1 MKNIRSLLV
10 IFLALAVTL
19 AGCSGSASTTGNPL
33 STLTGST
40 SSSSSGPLTAS
51 GTVETTQIPV
61 AAESSGRILSI
72 KVQEGDTVKAG
83 DVLFTLDN
91 VLLQAQRAATSA
103 SLDSANAGVATSK
116 AALASAQEQY
126 DIAFKT
132 AMNKVR
138 NARTQPWFQGTP
150 SNMTLPAWYF
160 TQDETITAA
169 QGAVDITQTALQKA
183 QNHQTSVEAAAAS
196 KDFVTAE
203 SGLAGAQASY
213 DIANALYNKVRYG
226 KNIDEMTRRQVYLA
240 LKDAHLN
247 SKGLDNRWT
256 SQIIALDLH
265 DAAQTIYDDAKS
277 ALKDAQT
284 AYDDA
289 ISTDA
294 AKDVLKARAQ
304 SSIALEHYYVAM
316 DYLSSKQ
323 TGAASDPVTI
333 AKLTLDQSKAAETQS
348 ENAVKLAQAN
358 LDLLDAQMAKIAVTA
373 PVDGVVLTRAGEP
386 GSVVNP
392 GGTVLTLGRLDQL
405 TITVYIPETRI
416 GEVVVGESAT
426 VKVDSFA
433 GQTFSA
439 VVNYIATQAE
449 FTPRN
454 VQTVDGRSNTVY
466 AVKLQ
471 LADTSGK
478 LKPGMPADVTFTPGK

>member
-1 MKNIRSLLV
+1 MKKFRSVFV
-10 IFLALAVTL
+10 IFLSLAVSL
-19 AGCSGSASTTGNPL
+19 AGCSGGAAVSNPL
-33 STLTGST
+33 TTLIGST
-40 SSSSSGPLTAS
+40 SSSTALTAS

-61 AAESSGRILSI
+61 AAESSGRILGI

-83 DVLFTLDN
+83 DVLFTLDST
-91 VLLQAQRAATSA
+91 LLAAQRAATSA
-103 SLDSANAGVATSK
+103 SLDSANIAVSTSK
-116 AALASAQEQY
+116 AALASTQEQY
-126 DIAFKT
+126 NIAFKT
-132 AMNKVR
+132 AMAKVR
-138 NARTQPWFQGTP
+138 TARTQPWYQGTP

-160 TQDETITAA
+160 TQDETITAV
-169 QGAVDITQTALQKA
+169 QGIVDATQAAYQKTLD
-183 QNHQTSVEAAAAS
+183 NQTSVEAKAAS
-196 KDFVTAE
+196 ADFVKAE
-203 SGLAGAQASY
+203 RDLATSQASF
-213 DIANALYNKVRYG
+213 DIANALFNKVRYG
-226 KNIDEMTRRQVYLA
+226 KNVDDMTRRQIFLT

-247 SKGLDNRWT
+247 SKGIKNVWT
-256 SQIIALDLH
+256 SQIIAMDLH
-265 DAAQTIYDDAKS
+265 DAAQTIYDDART

-289 ISTDA
+289 ITTEA
-294 AKDVLKARAQ
+294 AKDVLKVRAQ
-304 SSIALEHYYVAM
+304 ASIALEHYYMAM
-316 DYLSSKQ
+316 DYLNSKQ

-333 AKLTLDQSKAAETQS
+333 AKLALNQAKSAEAQS

-358 LDLLDAQMAKIAVTA
+358 MDLIDAQMSKIAVTA
-373 PVDGVVLTRAGEP
+373 PADGVVLTRAGEP

-416 GEVVVGESAT
+416 GEVVIGETAT
-426 VKVDSFA
+426 VKVDSA
-433 GQTFSA
+433 PGETFSA
-439 VVNYIATQAE
+439 IVNYIATQAE

-471 LADTSGK
+471 LADTTGK

>member
-1 MKNIRSLLV
+1 MKNIRTLFV
-10 IFLALAVTL
+10 IFLALAITL
-19 AGCSGSASTTGNPL
+19 AGCSGSSTVSNPL
-33 STLTGST
+33 TTLTGGSGST
-40 SSSSSGPLTAS
+40 AALTAS

-61 AAESSGRILSI
+61 SAESAGRILGI
-72 KVQEGDTVKAG
+72 KAQEGDTVKAG

-91 VLLQAQRAATSA
+91 TLLQAQRASTSA

-116 AALASAQEQY
+116 AAMASAQEAY
-126 DIAFKT
+126 NIAFKT
-132 AMNKVR
+132 AMAKVR
-138 NARTQPWFQGTP
+138 TARTQPWYQGTP
-150 SNMTLPAWYF
+150 SNMTLPAWYY
-160 TQDETITAA
+160 TQDETIAAA
-169 QGAVDITQTALQKA
+169 QTAVDGTQAAYQKA
-183 QNHQTSVEAAAAS
+183 LDHQTSVEAAAANAE
-196 KDFVTAE
+196 FVKAE
-203 SGLAGAQASY
+203 SDLAAAQANF

-226 KNIDEMTRRQVYLA
+226 KNIDDMTRRQIFLA
-240 LKDAHLN
+240 FKDAHLN

-265 DAAQTIYDDAKS
+265 DAAQKIYDDAKT

-289 ISTDA
+289 ITTDA

-304 SSIALEHYYVAM
+304 ASIALEHYYIAM
-316 DYLSSKQ
+316 DYMSSKQ

-333 AKLTLDQSKAAETQS
+333 AKLSLDQAKSAEAQS

-358 LDLLDAQMAKIAVTA
+358 LDLIDAQMGKITVTA

-416 GEVVVGESAT
+416 GEVVIGENAT
-426 VKVDSFA
+426 VKVDSA
-433 GQTFSA
+433 PGVTFSA

-471 LADTSGK
+471 LADTTGK

>member
-1 MKNIRSLLV
+1 MKKFRSVFV
-10 IFLALAVTL
+10 IFLALAVSL
-19 AGCSGSASTTGNPL
+19 AGCSGGATVSNPL
-33 STLTGST
+33 TTLTGGTKST
-40 SSSSSGPLTAS
+40 ALTAS

-61 AAESSGRILSI
+61 AAESSGRILNI
-72 KVQEGDTVKAG
+72 KAQEGDTVKAG

-91 VLLQAQRAATSA
+91 TLLQAQRAATSA
-103 SLDSANAGVATSK
+103 SLDSANMAVATSR
-116 AALASAQEQY
+116 AALASVQEQY
-126 DIAFKT
+126 NIAFKT
-132 AMNKVR
+132 AMAKVR
-138 NARTQPWFQGTP
+138 TARTQPWYQGTP

-160 TQDETITAA
+160 TQDETIAAA
-169 QGAVDITQTALQKA
+169 QTAVDSTQAAYQKTLD
-183 QNHQTSVEAAAAS
+183 HQTIVEAAAAS
-196 KDFVTAE
+196 LDFVKAE
-203 SGLAGAQASY
+203 NDLAASQASY
-213 DIANALYNKVRYG
+213 VIANALFNKVRYG
-226 KNIDEMTRRQVYLA
+226 KNVDDMTRRQIYLT

-247 SKGLDNRWT
+247 SKGIKNVWT
-256 SQIIALDLH
+256 SQIIAMDLH
-265 DAAQTIYDDAKS
+265 DAAQTIYDDAKT

-289 ISTDA
+289 VTTQA

-304 SSIALEHYYVAM
+304 ASIALEHYYIAM
-316 DYLSSKQ
+316 DYLNSKQ
-323 TGAASDPVTI
+323 TGAASDPVTL
-333 AKLTLDQSKAAETQS
+333 ARLSLDQAKSAEAQS

-358 LDLLDAQMAKIAVTA
+358 LDLIDAQMGKISVTA
-373 PVDGVVLTRAGEP
+373 PADGVVLTRAGEP

-416 GEVVVGESAT
+416 GEVVIGETAT
-426 VKVDSFA
+426 VKVDSFP
-433 GQTFSA
+433 GETFNA